1 MSSTYDRL
9 VTLLTN
15 GFGIEPGE
23 VSPETTF
30 EELDLD
36 SLALV
41 ELTLAA
47 QDEFGIQLADDD
59 LHAANTLAQTV
70 EVLDSKL
77 VTL

>member
-1 MSSTYDRL
+1 MNSTYDRL

-41 ELTLAA
+41 ELTLSA

-70 EVLDSKL
+70 EVLESKL